1 MVKDDG
7 RLNTE
12 TVFYMVMQ
20 DEKLPDSPGFKVFD
34 MTLTSMRCGKL
45 VDSFLR
51 ISAFYPGPE
60 GLTTLMPVRD
70 SLTPRTLGYRMQPAC
85 RIPQSWP
92 SWLVDE
98 NCLVEWTT
106 SPSDLIFRL
115 KVALWDWFRLYGE
128 FDGFYNEQT
137 FAKQVVVPSLE
148 RLDVE
153 LSVRGLNKT
162 CGEFRKRRMIQA

>member
-20 DEKLPDSPGFKVFD
+20 DEEPPDSPGFKVFD
-34 MTLTSMRCGKL
+34 MTLTSMCCGKL

-60 GLTTLMPVRD
+60 GLTTLMPKRGVK
-70 SLTPRTLGYRMQPAC
+70 LPRTLGYRMQPSCLAP
-85 RIPQSWP
+85 RSWP

-106 SPSDLIFRL
+106 SPSDLMFRL
-115 KVALWDWFRLYGE
+115 KVAIWDWFRLYGE

-148 RLDVE
+148 RLDLE
-153 LSVRGLNKT
+153 LSVRGFK
-162 CGEFRKRRMIQA
+162 